1 MFGLPEKA
9 TDSPHRRKPLRVN
22 STIQRSRNIGGD
34 SIASVVLAFILLASP
49 AFGQGPVKVTL
60 DEAIQMALEHNHALL
75 AARTT
80 IQQSESEEITA
91 NLRPNPV
98 FFADTDYLPLF
109 SPSKLNSDYVDNS
122 AEFDAGLSYLLERGQ
137 KRQHRLQA
145 AKDGTAV
152 TRSQVADNERTLTF
166 QVASQFVHAQLAE
179 STLDLAQQDLKSY
192 QNTVDIAD
200 IRYKS
205 GDISQDDYLKIKLQ
219 LLQFQNDFAQA
230 QLAKVQALSDL
241 RQLLGQESV
250 PVNYDVAGPFEY
262 EAVKVTL
269 EDLQMKALHNRPD
282 FRAAQQGVTA
292 ANSQYELQKAIGKQD
307 VTVQANYTHVN
318 GINGVS
324 FLASIPLPIFNR
336 NQGEIARTRYAIT
349 QSQELEKA
357 ANDQVVTDVHD
368 AYYGLQA
375 NDQVIQ
381 LYLSGYL
388 AEAQADRD
396 IAEYSYQRGAASLLD
411 FLDAER
417 SYRATELAYRQTLA
431 SYLLALEQLREAAGT
446 RSLP

>member
-1 MFGLPEKA
+1 
-9 TDSPHRRKPLRVN
+9 LRVN

>member
-1 MFGLPEKA
+1 
-9 TDSPHRRKPLRVN
+9 
-22 STIQRSRNIGGD
+22 
-34 SIASVVLAFILLASP
+34 VLAFILLASP
-49 AFGQGPVKVTL
+49 AFGQGPVRVTL

-166 QVASQFVHAQLAE
+166 QVASQFVDVQLAE

-262 EAVKVTL
+262 EAVKISL

-282 FRAAQQGVTA
+282 LRAAQQGVTA

-318 GINGVS
+318 DINGVS

-357 ANDQVVTDVHD
+357 ANDQVVTDVYD

-417 SYRATELAYRQTLA
+417 SYRATELAYRQTVA